1 MAAQAATAKV
11 GGMLGEDEHPFA
23 KDLERMGEEAAET
36 ERRCTDATGEF
47 DGKKTVILDQA
58 RETKHEASEMMKT
71 YLEGETDAL
80 DGFEFLTMAEA
91 GEVGHWAILKKLNE
105 RAADDRIEE
114 LVAWALPI
122 QERHYDTVVNAS
134 LALAGDEDPNEA
146 A

>member
-1 MAAQAATAKV
+1 MAARAATAKV
-11 GGMLGEDEHPFA
+11 GGMLGEDEHSFG

-36 ERRCTDATGEF
+36 ERRCTDAAGEF